1 MHRRRLRRTVVR
13 RAHHPAQA
21 PGRRL
26 RARTVQRPDFRVQ
39 GRGAADP
46 AALHGAHHAGRWRRG
61 REDHDP
67 HRHLRRHRQGRAG
80 RLRGRPG
87 HRDHRLLPGRQ
98 GLPGPGA
105 ADDHASRLQRAGGR
119 RGRQLRRRP
128 VCGQAHL
135 RRPRPGRASRRQFAR
150 GAFLRQLHQ
159 RGPSGAAG
167 RLLLLRLRPTAR
179 RPGDQRRR

>member
-13 RAHHPAQA
+13 RGASPAQA

-46 AALHGAHHAGRWRRG
+46 AALHGAHHAGLWRRG
-61 REDHDP
+61 REDHHP
-67 HRHLRRHRQGRAG
+67 HRHLRRLLARPRWPAS
-80 RLRGRPG
+80 RCPG

-105 ADDHASRLQRAGGR
+105 ADDHEAGLDVQVAAVEGNFDDAQSAVKRIFGDRALAERLAGNSHVALSPPTPSTWAVWCR
-119 RGRQLRRRP
+119 R
-128 VCGQAHL
+128 
-135 RRPRPGRASRRQFAR
+135 S
-150 GAFLRQLHQ
+150 
-159 RGPSGAAG
+159 STTS
-167 RLLLLRLRPTAR
+167 PTPNCSPTR
-179 RPGDQRRR
+179 